1 MKAILCI
8 HLGGPDDLVLADLPT
23 PVARAGEAVVR
34 IKAVGL
40 KRRAMGKVVVKP

>member
-34 IKAVGL
+34 IKAVAQAQ
-40 KRRAMGKVVVKP
+40 AMGKVVVKP